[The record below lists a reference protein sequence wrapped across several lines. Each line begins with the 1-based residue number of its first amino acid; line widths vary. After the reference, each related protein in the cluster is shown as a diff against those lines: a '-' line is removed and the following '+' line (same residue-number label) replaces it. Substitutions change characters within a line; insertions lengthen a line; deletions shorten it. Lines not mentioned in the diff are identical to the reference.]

1 MRSPINIYDIIK
13 SAPVENN
20 NNNYSKKTSKFTKHF
35 INSDI
40 NTLNIKP
47 PGLLPSDNETDDYD
61 TYSLSEI
68 TEISNIRQ
76 EIDVTAVTKNKK
88 RKNLIVSFFVFF
100 WRGFGLQLFVSK
112 LSVFNE
118 IICSTKIQFYFN
130 IYFSQNCFIFVF

>member
-13 SAPVENN
+13 PVENN
-20 NNNYSKKTSKFTKHF
+20 NNNYSKKSSKFTKHF

-40 NTLNIKP
+40 NTLNIIP
-47 PGLLPSDNETDDYD
+47 PGLLPSDNETDEYD

-88 RKNLIVSFFVFF
+88 RKNIIVSL
-100 WRGFGLQLFVSK
+100 GLQSFVSK
-112 LSVFNE
+112 LSVLVKLFVQQKFN
-118 IICSTKIQFYFN
+118 FN
-130 IYFSQNCFIFVF
+130 IYFSLK